1 MLRRHR
7 ERREDT
13 TIVQKKK
20 DANHRKFIH
29 ILFHVVK
36 TSISALLSNYNDVC
50 LSDVDIDTENKK
62 KWQWYQFSIGFPEPK
77 IINCEFAWIVRDFKK
92 ISMTWKLK
100 RKEKVPYLYKF
111 ALLNLKVFYFLNLI
125 LEWYVSSCYHMPTI
139 V

>member
-1 MLRRHR
+1 MLRRHG

-62 KWQWYQFSIGFPEPK
+62 KNG
-77 IINCEFAWIVRDFKK
+77 ND
-92 ISMTWKLK
+92 IS
-100 RKEKVPYLYKF
+100 F
-111 ALLNLKVFYFLNLI
+111 Q
-125 LEWYVSSCYHMPTI
+125 
-139 V
+139 

>member
-1 MLRRHR
+1 MLRRHG

-36 TSISALLSNYNDVC
+36 TSISALLSNDVC

-62 KWQWYQFSIGFPEPK
+62 KWQ
-77 IINCEFAWIVRDFKK
+77 
-92 ISMTWKLK
+92 
-100 RKEKVPYLYKF
+100 
-111 ALLNLKVFYFLNLI
+111 
-125 LEWYVSSCYHMPTI
+125 
-139 V
+139 

>member
-1 MLRRHR
+1 MLRRHG

-13 TIVQKKK
+13 TIVYKK

-62 KWQWYQFSIGFPEPK
+62 KMAMISIFNRLSRTK
-77 IINCEFAWIVRDFKK
+77 N
-92 ISMTWKLK
+92 
-100 RKEKVPYLYKF
+100 
-111 ALLNLKVFYFLNLI
+111 N
-125 LEWYVSSCYHMPTI
+125 
-139 V
+139 